1 MNIINIILNN
11 ISLIKKNMIYASE
24 ITCHRARPVKGQ
36 NQKPM
41 SAFPALVLVM
51 VPICRSALALF
62 RLLFLHRLLTLE
74 KHDQAQVTS

>member
-1 MNIINIILNN
+1 
-11 ISLIKKNMIYASE
+11 MIYASG
-24 ITCHRARPVKGQ
+24 IMCRHARPVKGQ

-41 SAFPALVLVM
+41 SVFPALVLVM

-74 KHDQAQVTS
+74 KHDQVQVIYRKFKGKDIEK